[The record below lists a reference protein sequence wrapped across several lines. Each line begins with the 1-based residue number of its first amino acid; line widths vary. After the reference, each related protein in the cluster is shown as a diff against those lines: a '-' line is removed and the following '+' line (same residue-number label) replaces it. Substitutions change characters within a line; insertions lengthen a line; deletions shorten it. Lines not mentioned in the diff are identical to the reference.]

1 MRETGLSVSGG
12 LAALKHGRCGRG
24 RGNAV
29 ALRRGGRWPVFCATA
44 VASLVAGSAASTPAH
59 AVGPGRDGK
68 IAFTQFNADTG
79 SYDIGVAGPGGGDA
93 VDVTAEAV
101 ASDESEPSWSPD
113 ARRIAF
119 MSDRGDGSASF
130 IYVMNADGSAVRKL
144 GGGGFN
150 QQSPAWSPNG
160 GWIAFS
166 RCTAL
171 LENGACSSS
180 QIVAIRPDGKGFH
193 QVTKPLRG
201 IVANDAKPAW
211 SPTSARIAFTRTR
224 SFGYNDVWVIGANGK
239 GLRRLLHDESES
251 DHNPSCSP
259 DGKQIAF
266 ASDVTGTD
274 AIFVMSSNGTGVRK
288 LVDEFKDP
296 DDPDATIGGGA
307 VNPAFSPSGKSIVFS
322 AGGDIWRVD
331 RAGANPVLVA
341 GSGDD
346 PDWGRAG

>member
-1 MRETGLSVSGG
+1 M
-12 LAALKHGRCGRG
+12 KRCGGG
-24 RGNAV
+24 RRNAV
-29 ALRRGGRWPVFCATA
+29 ALRRWPVFCATA
-44 VASLVAGSAASTPAH
+44 VASLVAGGSAASNPAH

-79 SYDIGVAGPGGGDA
+79 SYDIGVASPGGGDA
-93 VDVTAEAV
+93 VDVTADTV
-101 ASDESEPSWSPD
+101 ASDESEPSWSRD

-119 MSDRGDGSASF
+119 VSDRRDGAAPVV
-130 IYVMNADGSAVRKL
+130 YVMNADGSAPRKL
-144 GGGGFN
+144 GGGGFE
-150 QQSPAWSPNG
+150 QRSPAWSPDG
-160 GWIAFS
+160 RWIAFS
-166 RCTAL
+166 RCTAQ
-171 LENGACSSS
+171 LESGECSSS

-201 IVANDAKPAW
+201 VVATDAKPAW
-211 SPTSARIAFTRTR
+211 SPTGTRIVFTRTR
-224 SFGYNDVWVIGANGK
+224 SFGYNDVWVIGTNGK

-251 DHNPSCSP
+251 DHNPSWSP

-266 ASDVTGTD
+266 ASDSAGTD
-274 AIFVMSSNGTGVRK
+274 AIFVMSSSGTGIRK

-307 VNPAFSPSGKSIVFS
+307 VNPAFSPSGKGIVFS

-341 GSGDD
+341 DSGDD